1 MQLICL
7 QESKGTLFA
16 IVEDKTFKPAMGVL
30 KSPLRCVLGHLKG
43 WGCAQE
49 AGKGGGGPGGGAWV
63 RGGSVQRARG
73 QANSFLHSPE
83 PQEKGVG
90 VELPGLQVRT
100 PASAAPLPSCVTL
113 GTSLNYSGFGSW
125 SRRWGAGH

>member
-90 VELPGLQVRT
+90 VELPGLQVEDPCLSST
-100 PASAAPLPSCVTL
+100 TAKLCDLGHVT
-113 GTSLNYSGFGSW
+113 
-125 SRRWGAGH
+125 